1 MACAPHHMWPWFV
14 FLQTSLSA
22 AFASSSI
29 GALHKPCT
37 RATAALANCCF
48 DWVVRPGW
56 HGTQEEKLKA
66 LYQRI
71 CREYQEQGIESS
83 NRIRRLP
90 LSAFCNPK
98 AKYDNFPSLSGIK
111 ARHCRYLV
119 PVFLQICDEFQDPAE
134 PYTAHRFK
142 CLKNLD
148 EMYQIMDASPMHPSR
163 KQSKDFKKCMD
174 TCLLHYNRL
183 SCISIDRQLL
193 MWNTVPKFHLAAHLA
208 DQFKWM
214 NPRYYSC
221 YGGETMVGHMS
232 AVAHSTLNGTA
243 AWQVPIKVCWRYRLG
258 FHLRNQGSE
267 FQFDEVDSD

>member
-1 MACAPHHMWPWFV
+1 M
-14 FLQTSLSA
+14 
-22 AFASSSI
+22 
-29 GALHKPCT
+29 
-37 RATAALANCCF
+37 
-48 DWVVRPGW
+48 
-56 HGTQEEKLKA
+56 KA

-163 KQSKDFKKCMD
+163 KQSKDSKKCMD
-174 TCLLHYNRL
+174 TCLLHYNQIGR
-183 SCISIDRQLL
+183 
-193 MWNTVPKFHLAAHLA
+193 AH
-208 DQFKWM
+208 
-214 NPRYYSC
+214 
-221 YGGETMVGHMS
+221 V
-232 AVAHSTLNGTA
+232 
-243 AWQVPIKVCWRYRLG
+243 
-258 FHLRNQGSE
+258 
-267 FQFDEVDSD
+267 